1 MKEYKFNASN
11 QILGRLATQ
20 IAVLLQ
26 GKNTAKYEPNQF
38 GDVRVVVDNISK
50 IRVTGKKQN
59 QKVYRHHTGYIGHLK
74 TVTYKQIFEKN
85 PSEILRKAVLGMLPK
100 NKLRS
105 KRIKNLII
113 HPN

>member
-26 GKNTAKYEPNQF
+26 AKNTAQYEQNKS
-38 GDVRVVVDNISK
+38 GGVRVIVDNISK
-50 IRVTGKKQN
+50 IKVTGKKYN
-59 QKVYRHHTGYIGHLK
+59 QKLYRHHTGYIGHLK
-74 TVTYKQIFEKN
+74 TQTYKQVFEKN
-85 PSEILRKAVLGMLPK
+85 PSEVLRKAVMGMLPK

-113 HPN
+113 ND

>member
-20 IAVLLQ
+20 IAILLQ
-26 GKNTAKYEPNQF
+26 GKNTAQYEQNQS
-38 GDVRVVVDNISK
+38 GGVRVIVDNISK
-50 IRVTGKKQN
+50 IKVTGKKYN
-59 QKVYRHHTGYIGHLK
+59 QKLYRHHTGYIGHLK
-74 TVTYKQIFEKN
+74 TRTYKQIFEKN
-85 PSEILRKAVLGMLPK
+85 PSEVLRKAVMGMLPK

-113 HPN
+113 ND

>member
-1 MKEYKFNASN
+1 MKEYKIDAKN
-11 QILGRLATQ
+11 QTLGRLATQ

-26 GKNTAKYEPNQF
+26 GKNTAQYAPNKS
-38 GDVRVVVDNISK
+38 GDVRVIVDNASK
-50 IRVTGKKQN
+50 VRVTGKKAS

-74 TVTYKQIFEKN
+74 TRSYKEIFEKN
-85 PSEILRKAVLGMLPK
+85 PSEILKKAVLGMIPK

-113 HPN
+113 ND

>member
-26 GKNTAKYEPNQF
+26 AKNTPQYEQNKA
-38 GDVRVVVDNISK
+38 GGVRVIVDNISK
-50 IRVTGKKQN
+50 IKVTGKKYN
-59 QKVYRHHTGYIGHLK
+59 QKLYRHHTGYIGHLK
-74 TVTYKQIFEKN
+74 TRTYKQVFEKN
-85 PSEILRKAVLGMLPK
+85 PSEVLRKAVMGMLPK

-113 HPN
+113 ND

>member
-1 MKEYKFNASN
+1 MKEYKFDAKN
-11 QILGRLATQ
+11 QTLGRLATQ

-26 GKNTAKYEPNQF
+26 GKNLAQYEPNKI
-38 GDVRVVVDNISK
+38 GDVKVIVDNISK
-50 IRVTGKKQN
+50 IRVTGKKAS

-74 TVTYKQIFEKN
+74 TRSYKEIFEKN
-85 PSEILRKAVLGMLPK
+85 PSEILRKAVLGMIPK

>member
-26 GKNTAKYEPNQF
+26 AKNTPQYEQNKS
-38 GDVRVVVDNISK
+38 GGVKVTVDNISK
-50 IRVTGKKQN
+50 IKVTGKKYN
-59 QKVYRHHTGYIGHLK
+59 QKLYRHHTGYIGHLK
-74 TVTYKQIFEKN
+74 TRTYKQVFEKN
-85 PSEILRKAVLGMLPK
+85 PSEVLRKAVMGMLPK

-113 HPN
+113 ND